1 MWKKK
6 LPKPLSSL
14 LVVLLVLSSL
24 QLSPTMVAKAEE
36 GAGEKT
42 YSMEQLG
49 DPAALWGTAIVALE
63 NGAKEYTFDGQYK
76 AVIYKIPDEIDF
88 SKVDKM
94 TFNVTDGNA
103 DDFAYKTYTEA
114 AFATDNKPETQ
125 VSYGN
130 PVFVPEQD
138 KKDGIKY
145 IGLMSCKEEGGTMS
159 VRDVTFSLSD
169 NVAEKMDITYNFI
182 DLQKLNSYNVS
193 LQVGEGGDLKLDY
206 ANQHAETFYA
216 LPEGIDGSKV
226 KKLTLNYVSGNS
238 QNIAIKLYKDGVF
251 DKSTQDPA
259 YGNNTIVPTTDF
271 DAFGIMS
278 LKENISAKI
287 SGVTLTIE
295 GKAEIQK
302 KYPFADIVEV
312 KKNEEIVSNKD
323 VESGKQTIV
332 YPEQNKEI
340 FFEIP
345 KEIDSTKVQ
354 KISYEFS
361 SGNADKFAFKYYTE
375 DNFAGNWPSAPKE
388 QVVYRSSESV
398 LSNGFGGVKYIG
410 IMSLDAE
417 AVTAVI
423 DSITFHTTGWGYV
436 EEEPEEENP
445 GAQEPVGDK
454 TFTADK
460 LSVEWGNASYELVD
474 GKYKMV
480 FTQQYHQVRYK
491 IPETID
497 LSNCTAVKFTVA
509 DQTVPIALK
518 LWSSGKEIESL
529 TSYGNSGAT
538 EYTITPTSNKEIVDA
553 IGVMYAGK
561 DASENAGVALVSVT
575 FTMKGG
581 STTQQGDNI
590 IQNPNFA
597 DTSEEGMKAWTM
609 AAGKSIITAET
620 SETAIYS
627 DVKTYGKIA
636 RNPENSAQSDGFA
649 QDITDKVKKDEEYA
663 YEFYAMLSE
672 DYNGAEANK
681 CQVNFAPYITASGK
695 TEYLGGYS
703 SQISG
708 EATKSLTPGKWTKF
722 SGTFK
727 ISCSGELEKVVIR
740 IIEQGSD
747 YSNKESCVCGDFYVT
762 GVSMRKIVKEKIEI
776 EQDIPNWKDSLV
788 KDLGAGTIAGTAVT
802 VSEMDD
808 ESLMDL
814 VTKHFNAVT
823 PGNELKL
830 DAMLNYKND
839 ECPEGGT
846 ETVDFNGKQLLVPV
860 LDHSRAD
867 KVLDKILAWNT
878 EHPETPLKVR
888 GHVLV
893 WHSQAPEWFFREDY
907 KKDAPFVSKEVMDLR
922 LEWYIKT
929 MLEYYTGS
937 SSKYKDLFYGW
948 DVVNEAIN
956 DRTNTYRGASGE
968 SSWAAVYGD
977 KSNEYIIKAFQ
988 FANKYAPASLELYYN
1003 DYNDCVPGKRDGIVK
1018 LLQAVKAAEGTRIDG
1033 MGMQGHYNMESP
1045 TAKQFEDAVRAYAA
1059 VVGKVQLTELD
1070 FKASSKYDG
1079 TDATKAEEYTKQAYR
1094 YKMFYDVAKKLDAEE
1109 GIDVSGIT
1117 VWGVVDKYSW
1127 LQNQSNVGGGA
1138 SGNQV
1143 QCPLLFDDNYK
1154 AKPSYWA
1161 FVDPTKLEPSTQS
1174 MTIIEAG
1181 EAGFDNAK
1189 TYSFSGGD
1197 TVVTF
1202 LPVWSDK
1209 TVKVLVN
1216 IKDATVD
1223 ETDSVTLFIDEA
1235 NSKADGITPKKV
1247 TVKRSEGKA
1256 VANGYQ
1262 AELSLDLASAF
1273 VSKKIGFDLRVVDG
1287 ATNLSFND
1295 LKNTQDGSSKYYAEA
1310 SLKPYA
1316 TVNKGTAKVDGVK
1329 EDIWNTDGVKIPL
1342 TINLG
1347 SNVKADVTALWDENY
1362 LYILAEVQDSV
1373 LNKDSANAYEQD
1385 SLEVFIDENNHK
1397 SESYEEDDKQYRIN
1411 YLNEQSF
1418 NGAKCK
1424 AENVVSATKVTEGGY
1439 LVEAAF
1445 KWTDITPANGTEIG
1459 LEFQINDAGE
1469 NGKRS
1474 GTLSWY
1480 DETGMGWS
1488 APGVYGTVKLVAAEH
1503 KHQLKK
1509 LEGKAATC
1517 TEDGLTVAYECTDC
1531 KALFADE
1538 KGEKNITAAD
1548 RVIQKLGHSYETTL
1562 KAATCTA
1569 DGEKVT
1575 VCKNCKDTTKE
1586 TIKAVGHTYQ
1596 NGVCSVCQAKDPD
1609 YKPETE
1615 VEVVT
1620 KPETQQVAN
1629 AVKDEIVSTVSESI
1643 KAVKAELEAAGE
1655 TVSTDKLVAT
1665 VKEALKESKSEAVK
1679 AVVDAVSEKT
1689 LEKVVLATV
1698 ENKEISVAV
1707 VARPVSAAAVNETA
1721 KRDAEK
1727 IEKIVA
1733 NNGAVAQYLELSVLI
1748 QAKDAEGKVET
1759 LGTVE
1764 EPTKEFTFI
1773 LSVPKNLQ
1781 KEGRVF
1787 YVIRVHN
1794 DGEAEKLAVVDNKD
1808 GTISF
1813 KTDKFSTYALAY
1825 ADEEPAGGDN
1835 SSGGSGAT
1843 EESTPTQNTTSGKV
1857 APQTGDANKV
1867 AEWAAIFAA
1876 SLGAMLF
1883 ILKKKRQM

>member
-1 MWKKK
+1 MHKKVFRK
-6 LPKPLSSL
+6 IAFFLCGMLAFSNLGQPIMPVNAASYVKNEVTSLYETSYTLDELTNTNNGYGVTISSKADGTTVLTYSQKYGETRYQIPKEVLEAGLNAIDVELSSISTIGL
-14 LVVLLVLSSL
+14 KVCDSACTQIMDYYWTKHIDIVDTEHTPEGKEIPEEKKGDVAVIALMCATDVAEGETHEATIGNIVFHTTNPVEGVKEKEQPQTKDIVYNSADMSFKERWSG
-24 QLSPTMVAKAEE
+24 SPVTGNTLTFSKQYEEYYFTLPEELNMEYCQNIRIVTSNQGGKMAVKTITAEGTDE
-36 GAGEKT
+36 PYYNITEKT
-42 YSMEQLG
+42 
-49 DPAALWGTAIVALE
+49 
-63 NGAKEYTFDGQYK
+63 EY
-76 AVIYKIPDEIDF
+76 
-88 SKVDKM
+88 
-94 TFNVTDGNA
+94 N
-103 DDFAYKTYTEA
+103 
-114 AFATDNKPETQ
+114 
-125 VSYGN
+125 
-130 PVFVPEQD
+130 
-138 KKDGIKY
+138 
-145 IGLMSCKEEGGTMS
+145 
-159 VRDVTFSLSD
+159 
-169 NVAEKMDITYNFI
+169 
-182 DLQKLNSYNVS
+182 
-193 LQVGEGGDLKLDY
+193 
-206 ANQHAETFYA
+206 
-216 LPEGIDGSKV
+216 
-226 KKLTLNYVSGNS
+226 
-238 QNIAIKLYKDGVF
+238 
-251 DKSTQDPA
+251 
-259 YGNNTIVPTTDF
+259 IVPTKALVINRF
-271 DAFGIMS
+271 SFMS
-278 LKENISAKI
+278 
-287 SGVTLTIE
+287 
-295 GKAEIQK
+295 
-302 KYPFADIVEV
+302 
-312 KKNEEIVSNKD
+312 
-323 VESGKQTIV
+323 
-332 YPEQNKEI
+332 
-340 FFEIP
+340 
-345 KEIDSTKVQ
+345 
-354 KISYEFS
+354 
-361 SGNADKFAFKYYTE
+361 
-375 DNFAGNWPSAPKE
+375 
-388 QVVYRSSESV
+388 
-398 LSNGFGGVKYIG
+398 
-410 IMSLDAE
+410 
-417 AVTAVI
+417 
-423 DSITFHTTGWGYV
+423 
-436 EEEPEEENP
+436 
-445 GAQEPVGDK
+445 
-454 TFTADK
+454 
-460 LSVEWGNASYELVD
+460 
-474 GKYKMV
+474 
-480 FTQQYHQVRYK
+480 
-491 IPETID
+491 
-497 LSNCTAVKFTVA
+497 
-509 DQTVPIALK
+509 
-518 LWSSGKEIESL
+518 
-529 TSYGNSGAT
+529 
-538 EYTITPTSNKEIVDA
+538 
-553 IGVMYAGK
+553 
-561 DASENAGVALVSVT
+561 DASEPFKATIESVT
-575 FTMKGG
+575 FTMLEQEKGEDDKIVYD
-581 STTQQGDNI
+581 SSNIKLQGRWNGTAVTGNTLTFTKQYDEYC
-590 IQNPNFA
+590 FA
-597 DTSEEGMKAWTM
+597 L
-609 AAGKSIITAET
+609 
-620 SETAIYS
+620 SETLNMKYCKNIHIVTS
-627 DVKTYGKIA
+627 NQQGKIA
-636 RNPENSAQSDGFA
+636 VKTLTSGDATEDFYDISGNIEDGKTVY
-649 QDITDKVKKDEEYA
+649 DIVPTKPLVIDRFVIMGMEETEKCPYNTTIESVTFTMVEPGDEE
-663 YEFYAMLSE
+663 EIE
-672 DYNGAEANK
+672 DDGP
-681 CQVNFAPYITASGK
+681 VVTG
-695 TEYLGGYS
+695 
-703 SQISG
+703 
-708 EATKSLTPGKWTKF
+708 
-722 SGTFK
+722 
-727 ISCSGELEKVVIR
+727 KVVYDNNNI
-740 IIEQGSD
+740 QF
-747 YSNKESCVCGDFYVT
+747 KERWGNTPVEGMTLTFDKQWNEYVFDLEPILNLKT
-762 GVSMRKIVKEKIEI
+762 CEEIIVKLSNQGGVLAFKVYSDEGANNDYYGKEGSNQYSLAPPPVKAAKFAVMATGDPATTVYPYSVTIESVTFDMGDGQEACI
-776 EQDIPNWKDSLV
+776 EEDIPNWKDSLV
-788 KDLGAGTIAGTAVT
+788 EDLGAGTIAGTAAT
-802 VSEMDD
+802 LSEMED
-808 ESLMDL
+808 ETLMEL

-823 PGNELKL
+823 LGNELKL
-830 DAMLNYKND
+830 DAMLGYKKSCNED
-839 ECPEGGT
+839 QT
-846 ETVDFNGKQLLVPV
+846 ETVTFNGQQLQVPK

-867 KVLDKILAWNT
+867 TMLDKILAWNE

-893 WHSQAPEWFFREDY
+893 WHSQAPECFFKENY
-907 KKDAPFVSKEVMDLR
+907 NVDAAFVSKEVMDLR

-929 MLEYYTGS
+929 MLEYYTGEN
-937 SSKYKDLFYGW
+937 SKYKDLFYGW

-956 DRTNTYRGASGE
+956 DGTNTYRGADE
-968 SSWAAVYGD
+968 SSWAKVYGD

-988 FANKYAPASLELYYN
+988 FANQYAPKSLELYYN

-1109 GIDVSGIT
+1109 GIDFSGIT

-1127 LQNQSNVGGGA
+1127 LQSQSNVGGGA

-1143 QCPLLFDDNYK
+1143 QCPLLFDDDYK

-1209 TVKVLVN
+1209 TVKVLVKV
-1216 IKDATVD
+1216 KDATVD

-1287 ATNLSFND
+1287 DASLSFND
-1295 LKNTQDGSSKYYAEA
+1295 FKNTQDGSSKYYAEA

-1347 SNVKADVTALWDENY
+1347 SNVKADVTALWDESY

-1418 NGAKCK
+1418 NGVKCK
-1424 AENVVSATKVTEGGY
+1424 AENVVSAAKETEGGY
-1439 LVEAAF
+1439 LIEAAF
-1445 KWTDITPANGTEIG
+1445 KWTDITPENGTEIG

-1503 KHQLKK
+1503 KHQMKK

-1531 KALFADE
+1531 KELFADE
-1538 KGEKNITAAD
+1538 KGEKSITAAD
-1548 RVIQKLGHSYETTL
+1548 RVINKLGHSYETTL

-1575 VCKNCKDTTKE
+1575 ICKNCKDTTKE

-1596 NGVCSVCQAKDPD
+1596 NGVCSVCQTKDPE

-1629 AVKDEIVSTVSESI
+1629 AVKDEMVNTVSASI
-1643 KAVKAELEAAGE
+1643 KAVKAKLEASGE
-1655 TVSTDKLVAT
+1655 AVSTDKLVAA
-1665 VKEALKESKSEAVK
+1665 VKEALIESKSQ
-1679 AVVDAVSEKT
+1679 VVDAVSEKT
-1689 LEKVVLATV
+1689 LEKVVLAAV
-1698 ENKEISVAV
+1698 ENKEISVSV
-1707 VARPVSAAAVNETA
+1707 VARPVSAETVKEAAKQDV
-1721 KRDAEK
+1721 DK
-1727 IEKIVA
+1727 IEKMIA
-1733 NNGAVAQYLELSVLI
+1733 KNEAVAQYLELSVLI

-1759 LGTVE
+1759 LGTID
-1764 EPTKEFTFI
+1764 EPKKEFTFT

-1794 DGEAEKLAVVDNKD
+1794 GEAEKLAVVDNKD

-1825 ADEEPAGGDN
+1825 TDEESAGGDN
-1835 SSGGSGAT
+1835 SSGGSGTT
-1843 EESTPTQNTTSGKV
+1843 EEATSTQNTTSVKV

-1867 AEWAAIFAA
+1867 AEWATIFAA
-1876 SLGAMLF
+1876 GLGAMLF